1 MAYASTNPATG
12 EVVAQFDAIDDAT
25 LDRLIERAN
34 YAFQTWKDRPV
45 SERAAI
51 VSRAGELMRERSED
65 FAKLITLEMG
75 KLINEARG
83 EAKLASAILRYY
95 GKNGADFLKPR
106 PLQVPGGEAVLVYE
120 PLGVLVGI
128 EPWNFPLYQVV
139 RFAAPNLVAGN
150 AVLLK
155 HASINPQ
162 CALALEQ
169 LFLDAGAPEG
179 AYTNLFIHADQVA
192 HAVEHENVRGASLTG
207 SDAAGRSVAEVA
219 GRNAKKVVLELGGSD
234 PFIIL
239 DAGNL
244 ERTVKAA
251 VMGRVANTGQS
262 CIAAKRFIVLESCF
276 DAIRDGMKTA
286 FEQLKHGDPADEST
300 TLGPLSSASAV
311 KGLVEQIDDA
321 VQKGATL
328 VTGGHKID
336 RRGNYLEAT
345 ILTDVKPGMRAFHE
359 ELFGPVAV
367 LHKVKDEDEA
377 IALAN
382 DSPYGLGGSVF
393 ATDLD
398 RARRVADRVQTGMV
412 WINHPTSSLP
422 SLPFGGIKQSGF
434 GRELSD
440 VGIHEFVN
448 QKLICTLPPDAQLM
462 GASG

>member
-12 EVVAQFDAIDDAT
+12 EVVAQFDSINNAT
-25 LDRLIERAN
+25 LDLLIERAN
-34 YAFQTWKDRPV
+34 DAFQSWKDRPIA
-45 SERAAI
+45 ERAA
-51 VSRAGELMRERSED
+51 VVGRAGELMRERSEE

-83 EAKLASAILRYY
+83 EVKLASAILRYY
-95 GKNGADFLKPR
+95 GKNGGEFLKPK
-106 PLQVPGGEAVLVYE
+106 PLQVPGGEASLVYA
-120 PLGVLVGI
+120 PLGALIGI

-139 RFAAPNLVAGN
+139 RFAAPNLVVGN
-150 AVLLK
+150 TILLK

-169 LFLDAGAPEG
+169 VFLDAGAPEG
-179 AYTNLFIHADQVA
+179 VYTNVFIESDQVA
-192 HAVEHENVRGASLTG
+192 HAIEHELVRGASLTG
-207 SDAAGRSVAEVA
+207 SDAAGRSVGEVA
-219 GRNAKKVVLELGGSD
+219 GRNTKKVVLELGGSD
-234 PFIIL
+234 AFIVL
-239 DAGNL
+239 DGENL
-244 ERTVKAA
+244 ERTIKAA
-251 VMGRVANTGQS
+251 VMGRMANTGQS
-262 CIAAKRFIVLESCF
+262 CVASKRFIILESCF

-286 FEQLKHGDPADEST
+286 FEQLKPGDPTDEST
-300 TLGPLSSASAV
+300 TLGPLSSANAV

-321 VQKGATL
+321 VMKGATL
-328 VTGGHKID
+328 ITGGHKID
-336 RRGNYLEAT
+336 RRGNFLEAT

-367 LHKVKDEDEA
+367 LYKVKDEDEA

-393 ATDLD
+393 ASDVE
-398 RARRVADRVQTGMV
+398 RARRVADRVETGMV

-422 SLPFGGIKQSGF
+422 NLPFGGIKQSGF

-448 QKLICTLPPDAQLM
+448 QKLICTLPPDGQLM
-462 GASG
+462 GAGG